1 MANRRY
7 GISSPL
13 RALDVVEIHGLRSI
27 LILRIRGRQELQI
40 SKGTA
45 VVRVISSYNRGGIS
59 MKAHLASGGLI
70 ALIAGLIAVGSAAA
84 RADDGGN
91 GDGAENAGKVVIST
105 PLAPAAIGPY
115 SQAIRVGKTV
125 YLSGQIAI
133 DPTTNQFMT
142 GASIQDQTQR
152 VLENL
157 AAVLTAAGLTLDNVV
172 SATVYL
178 QDLNDFANMNQ
189 VYATFFKN
197 SPPARSTIQVAGIP
211 RNAKVEISA
220 IAVAP

>member
-1 MANRRY
+1 MKTHLSIAR
-7 GISSPL
+7 GSL
-13 RALDVVEIHGLRSI
+13 TALLAG
-27 LILRIRGRQELQI
+27 
-40 SKGTA
+40 
-45 VVRVISSYNRGGIS
+45 VIAI
-59 MKAHLASGGLI
+59 
-70 ALIAGLIAVGSAAA
+70 GSVTA
-84 RADDGGN
+84 RADDE
-91 GDGAENAGKVVIST
+91 DAGKVVIST

-115 SQAIRVGKTV
+115 SQGIRAGKTV

-142 GASIQDQTQR
+142 GASIEEQTQR

-157 AAVLTAAGLTLDNVV
+157 AGVLTAAGLRLEDVV
-172 SATVYL
+172 NTTVYL
-178 QDLNDFANMNQ
+178 ADLNDFTKMNQ

-197 SPPARSTIQVAGIP
+197 APPARATLQVAGIP

>member
-1 MANRRY
+1 MKTHLGR
-7 GISSPL
+7 
-13 RALDVVEIHGLRSI
+13 VGL
-27 LILRIRGRQELQI
+27 
-40 SKGTA
+40 T
-45 VVRVISSYNRGGIS
+45 
-59 MKAHLASGGLI
+59 
-70 ALIAGLIAVGSAAA
+70 ALIAGVIAIGSAPA
-84 RADDGGN
+84 RADDGGD

-105 PLAPAAIGPY
+105 TLAPAAIGPY

-152 VLENL
+152 ALENL

-172 SATVYL
+172 STTVYL

-189 VYATFFKN
+189 VYSTFFKN

-211 RNAKVEISA
+211 RGAKVEISA
-220 IAVAP
+220 IAEAF

>member
-1 MANRRY
+1 M
-7 GISSPL
+7 
-13 RALDVVEIHGLRSI
+13 
-27 LILRIRGRQELQI
+27 
-40 SKGTA
+40 
-45 VVRVISSYNRGGIS
+45 GGIS
-59 MKAHLASGGLI
+59 VRTHLASGGLT
-70 ALIAGLIAVGSAAA
+70 ALIAGVIVVGSVAA
-84 RADDGGN
+84 RADDGAE

-105 PLAPAAIGPY
+105 TLAPAVIGPY
-115 SQAIRVGKTV
+115 SQAIRAGKTV

-152 VLENL
+152 ALENL
-157 AAVLTAAGLTLDNVV
+157 AGVLTAAGLTLDNVV
-172 SATVYL
+172 STTVYL

-197 SPPARSTIQVAGIP
+197 APPARSTIQVAGIP